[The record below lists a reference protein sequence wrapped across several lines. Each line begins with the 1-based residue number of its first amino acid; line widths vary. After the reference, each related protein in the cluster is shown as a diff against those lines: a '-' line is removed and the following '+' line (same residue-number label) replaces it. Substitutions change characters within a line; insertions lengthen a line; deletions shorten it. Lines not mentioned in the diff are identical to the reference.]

1 MTRRRNLPSF
11 LSVAV
16 ALLASASLSAEP
28 LELIGPAST
37 LGCEVV
43 RGETVAFLAPDR
55 GIVLLGTRSFPGS
68 ASVGTIDGDRL
79 SGSLP
84 GYGELEL
91 QLAAGPAGAEVFG
104 LLDRTLPLE
113 GRRGCFG
120 FGPRRFSDID
130 DLKTYLHW
138 WVRHVLAPLALASG
152 ETAPAV
158 WLDGRMVTLEVV
170 VAGHRPV
177 SLRLREGSTVGFR
190 PTGEASTFYFQPF
203 VVGRA
208 GRDAAVRISVKQG
221 DYFGPG
227 VTHDVAF
234 VAVGPERPMP
244 VPSDPPL
251 EVRLEAL
258 ETAVSFV
265 D

>member
-1 MTRRRNLPSF
+1 MTRRHLQS
-11 LSVAV
+11 LVCVAA
-16 ALLASASLSAEP
+16 ALLASAALSAAP
-28 LELIGPAST
+28 LELVGPAST

-55 GIVLLGTRSFPGS
+55 GIVLLGTRPFPGS
-68 ASVGTIDGDRL
+68 TSVGTIDGDRL
-79 SGSLP
+79 SGSLA
-84 GYGELEL
+84 GYGELDL
-91 QLAAGPAGAEVFG
+91 QLAAGPPGAEVFG

-120 FGPRRFSDID
+120 FGTRRFSDID

-138 WVRHVLAPLALASG
+138 WVRRVLAPLALASD
-152 ETAPAV
+152 EPAPTV
-158 WLDGRMVTLEVV
+158 WLEGRMVTLEVAV
-170 VAGHRPV
+170 SGHRAV
-177 SLRLREGSTVGFR
+177 SLRIREGSTVGFR
-190 PTGEASTFYFQPF
+190 PTGEASTLFFQPF

-208 GRDAAVRISVKQG
+208 GRRAAVRISVKQG

-227 VTHDVAF
+227 VTHDAAF
-234 VAVGPERPMP
+234 VAVGPERPVP

-251 EVRLEAL
+251 EIRLEAL